1 MKQYL
6 LHRNPDGEEHLD
18 VPLRGEELLHQPLFN
33 KGSGFSIEE
42 RIAFGLEGVLP
53 CEISTMD
60 EQVSRV
66 YANIKRTDDPLQH
79 YIALSALQD
88 RNEHLFYRVMAD
100 YLEEFLPVVYTP
112 TVGLACQ
119 EYSHIFR
126 RSRGLWITPNHRG
139 RIKDV
144 LSNAP
149 FEDVRLIVVTDN
161 ERILGLGDQGAGGM
175 GIPIGKLSLYTT
187 AAGIHPSLTLP
198 ISLDVGTDN
207 EDLLADPLYLGY
219 RMPRLRGEEYL
230 SLVDEMVEAVKTVF
244 PKVCLQWEDFKKVN
258 AFRLLDR
265 HRHNIL
271 SFNDDIEG
279 TAAVAVAGVMSAS
292 RISGIPL
299 QEQRIVIAGA
309 GAAGVGIARQLRSSM
324 SQAGLEGGA
333 LKRAIA
339 VFDSRGLLTESR
351 NLSEQH
357 KREFAW
363 PDHLLAQVGIE
374 PGASLDTVISHMKPT
389 VMIGTTGQPNYFTK
403 EMVREMALHVE
414 RPVIL
419 PFSNPTSKC
428 EATPADLLAWTEGRA
443 LVATGSPFDP
453 VTIDSKTF
461 HTGQGNNAF
470 IFPGVGLG
478 LLVAEATRV
487 TDGVFDVACRVLAEQ
502 VTPGDLERGSLY
514 PPVAELREVAREI
527 AIGVVSFCRD
537 AGIGREIADAEVP
550 AEVDKF
556 MWAPRYPQFRPC

>member
-6 LHRNPDGEEHLD
+6 LHRNQDGEEHLD

-33 KGSGFSIEE
+33 KGSGFTFEE

-53 CEISTMD
+53 CEVSTID
-60 EQVSRV
+60 EQVRRV

-88 RNEHLFYRVMAD
+88 RNEHLFYRVMTN
-100 YLEEFLPVVYTP
+100 YLEEFLPVIYTP

-139 RIKDV
+139 RIKEV
-144 LSNAP
+144 LANAP
-149 FEDVRLIVVTDN
+149 FEGVRLIVVTDN

-175 GIPIGKLSLYTT
+175 GIPIGKLALYTT

-207 EDLLADPLYLGY
+207 EQLLADPLYLGY

-244 PKVCLQWEDFKKVN
+244 PKVLLQWEDFKKVN

-299 QEQRIVIAGA
+299 QDQRIVIAGG
-309 GAAGVGIARQLRSSM
+309 GAAGIGIARQLRSSM
-324 SQAGLEGGA
+324 SQAGLEGSA

-351 NLSEQH
+351 NISEQH

-374 PGASLDTVISHMKPT
+374 SGASLETVVSLMKPT
-389 VMIGTTGQPNYFTK
+389 VMIGTTGQPDYFHK

-414 RPVIL
+414 RPVIM

-453 VTIDSKTF
+453 VTIGSKTF
-461 HTGQGNNAF
+461 HIGQGNNAF

-478 LLVAEATRV
+478 LLVAEATKV
-487 TDGVFDVACRVLAEQ
+487 TDGVFDIACKVLAEQ
-502 VTPGDLERGSLY
+502 VSPSDLERGSLY
-514 PPVAELREVAREI
+514 PPVGDLRLAAREI
-527 AIGVVSFCRD
+527 AIGVVGFCRD
-537 AGIGREIADAEVP
+537 AGLGRAIADADIP
-550 AEVDKF
+550 TEVDKF
-556 MWAPRYPQFRPC
+556 MWTPHYPQFRPT